1 MRIRIAKDRGVSYK
15 GEHLEGGQEYEI
27 DDLFGSITV
36 SEGRAEEVD
45 GDAREERPTHR
56 DAGVRRGTR

>member
-15 GEHLEGGQEYEI
+15 GEHLEGGQEYEV
-27 DDLFGSITV
+27 DDLFGAITV

-45 GDAREERPTHR
+45 GERETVAAHR
-56 DAGVRRGTR
+56 DTSVRRGTRG